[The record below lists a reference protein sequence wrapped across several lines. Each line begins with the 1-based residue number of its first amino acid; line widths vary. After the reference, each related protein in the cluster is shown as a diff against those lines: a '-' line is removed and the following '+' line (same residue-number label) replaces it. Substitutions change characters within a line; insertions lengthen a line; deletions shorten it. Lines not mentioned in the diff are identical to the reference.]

1 MPEHPFDNGQL
12 IIRDEQLADTPRQP
26 EEIKRHILE
35 YYAMISH
42 LDVQVGRIM
51 DALER
56 SGQLDNTIIVF
67 AGDNGLAV
75 GQHGLMG
82 KQNLYQHSVNVP
94 LLMAGPGIP
103 RGDSTPALCY
113 LIDLFP
119 TLCDLAGA
127 KVPNGL
133 DGRSLVPVIK
143 REQKTVRNVLH
154 LQYKDLQGAIR
165 KGNTKLIRYWVD
177 GLETLQLFDLE
188 QDPREVRNLAGQYP
202 EKVSVLKRELL
213 EWDKQHGLASRKSQK

>member
-1 MPEHPFDNGQL
+1 L

-42 LDVQVGRIM
+42 LDAQIGRIM

-103 RGDSTPALCY
+103 EGASTPAFCY
-113 LIDLFP
+113 LIDVFP
-119 TLCDLAGA
+119 TLCELAGA
-127 KVPNGL
+127 EVPAGL
-133 DGRSLVPVIK
+133 DGRTLAPVISGK
-143 REQKTVRNVLH
+143 QATVRNALH
-154 LQYKDLQGAIR
+154 FQYKGLQGAIR
-165 KGNTKLIRYWVD
+165 KGKDKLIRYWVN
-177 GLETLQLFDLE
+177 GVETLQLFDLE
-188 QDPREVRNLAGQYP
+188 KDPWETENLAGQYP
-202 EKVSVLKRELL
+202 EKANMLKRAFL
-213 EWDKQHGLASRKSQK
+213 EWEKQYGLSSRKSQK